1 MATTANSK
9 QSASSKQSGNQ
20 SAGSKQGSSKSSG
33 RRSENPV
40 WVITIADEGFAL
52 QELASANGVRTF
64 PSLDAAMKQ
73 GATDAEEAGGTLLV
87 YGYGGRLSD
96 KLSFTTEPRDQDG
109 IDTSERVA
117 CEVSRDEVRGWAV
130 RPNGPT
136 DQRVRYFGSKNEAM
150 KFARTNAEE
159 CGCPLVVYYGS
170 GEMER
175 IVLN

>member
-20 SAGSKQGSSKSSG
+20 SQGGNQSSRKGSS
-33 RRSENPV
+33 RRSDHPV

-73 GATDAEEAGGTLLV
+73 GANEAEESEGTLLV

-96 KLSFTTEPRDQDG
+96 KLSFTTEPRTQDG
-109 IDTSERVA
+109 IGDSERVA
-117 CEVSRDEVRGWAV
+117 CEVSRDDEHGWAV

-150 KFARTNAEE
+150 KFARSNAQE